1 MTKYEAVAVE
11 AFVSGINRTCYMIVD
26 TKTKEPYFPATV
38 WLLNEYNRKLISYKK
53 LAQRIALFLN
63 FCMEKG
69 YDPLKLDNAQFQYWL
84 DGYLFQG
91 DGDETKQRDA
101 STVMQYGSSI
111 MTFYKGLRKLGFA
124 SYELE
129 IPHTFQNERLQRHKE
144 LVIGSNNS
152 LDPFGLFRQ
161 VLDDIDFKTLLGYMP
176 HKSAQIRAR
185 NTLIMKV
192 AYETGCRASEIV
204 NPHNFSKSRL
214 QRDLK
219 LAKDKNE
226 SHFLFAVVG
235 KGSGA
240 GKPRKISMP
249 VDLADEIIR
258 YLKRYEIAGDAIFT
272 SSNEDKDGKPIPL
285 GAGEPTRIFKRCR
298 DALIAANDEAVVDKD
313 RLDLWNQHMHSRVF
327 HSLRHSY
334 ATNLVNKLARN
345 VEEGS
350 SLYKNWDYVQERLGH
365 SDPATTRSYVAYELS
380 LNGMPEEQSDF
391 LLEHKLKLTAEMRS
405 EMSAGDE

>member
-26 TKTKEPYFPATV
+26 TKTKEPYFPASV
-38 WLLNEYNRKLISYKK
+38 WLLNEYNRKLNSYKK

-69 YDPLKLDNAQFQYWL
+69 YDPLRFRNHQFEYWL

-111 MTFYKGLRKLGFA
+111 VTFYKGLRKLGFA
-124 SYELE
+124 SNDLE
-129 IPHTFQNERLQRHKE
+129 IPHTFQNERLQRRSE
-144 LVIGSNNS
+144 LVTGSKNS
-152 LDPFGLFRQ
+152 LDPFGLFEQ
-161 VLDDIDFKTLLGYMP
+161 VLDDIDFKTLIGYMP
-176 HKSAQIRAR
+176 HKSAKIRAR

-214 QRDLK
+214 HRDMK
-219 LAKDKNE
+219 AAKDKNE
-226 SHFLFAVVG
+226 SHFLFTVIG
-235 KGSGA
+235 KGRGA
-240 GKPRKISMP
+240 GKTRKISMP
-249 VDLADEIIR
+249 VDLADEIFR
-258 YLKRYEIAGDAIFT
+258 YLKRYEIAGDVIFT

-285 GAGEPTRIFKRCR
+285 GSGEPTRIFKKCR
-298 DALIAANDEAVVDKD
+298 DALIAANDEAVVDRE
-313 RLDLWNQHMHSRVF
+313 RLDLWNLHMHARVF

-334 ATNLVNKLARN
+334 ATNLVNKLARK
-345 VEEGS
+345 VPEGS
-350 SLYKNWDYVQERLGH
+350 SLYKNWEYVRERMGH
-365 SDPATTRSYVAYELS
+365 SQLATTRGYVAYELS

-391 LLEHKLKLTAEMRS
+391 LLEHELKLTDEMRS
-405 EMSAGDE
+405 EMSGEDN